1 MYFSFQDM
9 VDFLPSLLQGAVI
22 TISVSLLAFALAIVL
37 GLSTGIARLSRIA
50 PLRAV
55 AAFYIQFIR
64 GTPLLLQLFFIY
76 YVLPYVGIVL
86 SPFASGTLGLTLNY
100 GAYMA
105 EVFRSGIQAIPK
117 GQWEAGFSVGMSRH
131 KLLRRIILPQAIRI
145 IVPALGN
152 FFVSIFKDPALVS
165 VITMRSD
172 VQRPVAGICHIQ
184 ALRDLHH
191 GSGDLLPDQL
201 PDGEVGRVG
210 GVQDRHHQAAGG
222 DRNAGDDAR
231 AHDPRGGLLLLQGQ
245 PHQRLMCQSVR
256 ARAGQKS
263 LRIGGDCVVAVP
275 ARHAARI
282 EPRAQFRGTG

>member
-152 FFVSIFKDPALVS
+152 FFVSIFKDSALVS
-165 VITMRSD
+165 VIT
-172 VQRPVAGICHIQ
+172 
-184 ALRDLHH
+184 LRDLMF
-191 GSGDLLPDQL
+191 SGQLLASATYKHF
-201 PDGEVGRVG
+201 EIFT
-210 GVQDRHHQAAGG
+210 
-222 DRNAGDDAR
+222 
-231 AHDPRGGLLLLQGQ
+231 
-245 PHQRLMCQSVR
+245 M
-256 ARAGQKS
+256 
-263 LRIGGDCVVAVP
+263 VAVIYFLISYP
-275 ARHAARI
+275 TAKFVEWVEAKVDITRRPMVI
-282 EPRAQFRGTG
+282 GMRG